1 MQIKSL
7 HTLFHKYIYMYI
19 YLDKYIVIQYIY
31 MQGQDNIQLGT
42 VLNVFLRVFAHSHS
56 MKRRHST
63 RRVSFAC
70 DGGNCWR
77 WLWSGWCCWCCRI
90 WSGMCQV
97 VVAAATPTS
106 NWCRVH
112 WGHCRQATH
121 LGGAFGC
128 LRFAKER
135 DTIECGCA
143 AVCCRYQS
151 TVSMWRVWRVAR
163 WRHKCVCRLCIK
175 KWHKLSP
182 FSVRIRREA

>member
-1 MQIKSL
+1 
-7 HTLFHKYIYMYI
+7 
-19 YLDKYIVIQYIY
+19 
-31 MQGQDNIQLGT
+31 MQGQDNIELRT

-70 DGGNCWR
+70 EEGNCWW

-90 WSGMCQV
+90 WSGMCQ

-135 DTIECGCA
+135 DIIECGCA
-143 AVCCRYQS
+143 AVCCRYQG
-151 TVSMWRVWRVAR
+151 TVSMWRVWHVSR
-163 WRHKCVCRLCIK
+163 WRQKCVSAVHQQVAQTKPLQCTYQERSIGANNE
-175 KWHKLSP
+175 WEMDHKSLTILHWTSLG
-182 FSVRIRREA
+182 ALYN